1 MLSRLFR
8 TVHKA
13 TKNTKAAMA
22 RREIMVRQ
30 AHHENPEPAEGDILS
45 LPRGDRFT
53 MIFFVFFVAWLL
65 CVTSSGHGGCH
76 PGICYFS
83 LE

>member
-1 MLSRLFR
+1 
-8 TVHKA
+8 
-13 TKNTKAAMA
+13 MA
-22 RREIMVRQ
+22 RRGSWFDKLTMISQGLSRSRGPSPD
-30 AHHENPEPAEGDILS
+30 HPEPVEGDILS
-45 LPRGDRFT
+45 LPKGDKLT
-53 MIFFVFFVAWLL
+53 MIFFVLFVAWLL